1 MRNLI
6 LFFAILIVIGSCS
19 KGDYFD
25 NKSGIVIKGTIPEA
39 QTKSTEVNSE
49 NLLSLSDATR
59 VLVFS
64 NQYYQLYDIV
74 DGAFSVTGKLG
85 TGVALIFLDE
95 NYKYIGNL
103 SSQGLNMLPLGIL
116 TDGENT
122 SIDLS
127 TLTLVGNSVIPSHDP
142 FGNEIDISSAEIS
155 SLKAIGGYYE
165 SIAKN
170 IDANNDSIPDVLSNI
185 QLVVYSKFAR
195 YSGKWGI
202 NESNPMPSDSSH
214 AYINYSVDIDGG
226 PGLTFSNGNITLSGP
241 GDDPYNDISTWG
253 YMLNSGNGGFTSSF
267 NRQANAPQDAPWGT
281 AFLPFKMGTYTL
293 TLDGTNKY
301 TLDYS
306 NIDVQF
312 NLVIINP
319 TLHTN
324 SEGRLTSLTFEYKL
338 PDGTV
343 VNPASILTDVMVQF
357 CDNSMH
363 QFFNSSNLTAST
375 GFSVIDFNL
384 AIDISTLYQI
394 DIWYNDL
401 LGNKYDIIW
410 RGN

>member
-1 MRNLI
+1 MKNLI
-6 LFFAILIVIGSCS
+6 LFFAILIAIASCS
-19 KGDYFD
+19 KDLESVS
-25 NKSGIVIKGTIPEA
+25 NSGIVIKGTIE
-39 QTKSTEVNSE
+39 QVQNKSTEVNSE
-49 NLLSLSDATR
+49 NPLSLSDAAK

-64 NQYYQLYDIV
+64 NNYYQLYDIV
-74 DGAFSVTGKLG
+74 DGAFSVTGELG

-103 SSQGLNMLPLGIL
+103 TSQGLNMLPLGSL

-122 SIDLS
+122 SINLS
-127 TLTLVGNSVIPSHDP
+127 TLTLVDNSVIPSHDP
-142 FGNEIDISSAEIS
+142 FGNEIVISSAEIS
-155 SLKAIGGYYE
+155 SLKAIGGYYA

-170 IDANNDSIPDVLSNI
+170 IDTDNDSIPDVLSNK
-185 QLVVYSKFAR
+185 QLVVYSIFAR
-195 YSGKWGI
+195 YSGKWGL
-202 NESNPMPSDSSH
+202 NESNPIPSDSSH
-214 AYINYSVDIDGG
+214 AYINYSVAIEGG
-226 PGLTFSNGNITLSGP
+226 SGLTFSNGNITLSGP
-241 GDDPYNDISTWG
+241 DDDPYNDISTWG
-253 YMLNSGNGGFTSSF
+253 YKLNSDTGGFISSF
-267 NRQANAPQDAPWGT
+267 NRQANAPLDAPWGT
-281 AFLPFKMGTYTL
+281 SFLPFKMGTYTL
-293 TLDGTNKY
+293 TLDGTNRH

-324 SEGRLTSLTFEYKL
+324 SEGKLTSLTFEYKL
-338 PDGTV
+338 PDGTI

-363 QFFNSSNLTAST
+363 QFFNSSNLTSST
-375 GFSVIDFNL
+375 GFSVIDFNP
-384 AIDISTLYQI
+384 AIDIASLYQI
-394 DIWYNDL
+394 DIWYSDL